1 MRTVIASVVLLGLT
15 PALLSAQIPDP
26 EPPASS
32 TLFVFLDCQGM
43 AFMHCDF
50 DHVRREVTWVNW
62 VRDRQDADVHILVT
76 VQATASGGFNYTVD
90 LIGLRAF
97 AGTQDTLLYVSD
109 PDDTDPEVREELTNR
124 LMLGLV
130 RYVTNSTIAGDLQ
143 LSYEPAAE
151 VVVQDAQE
159 DDPWNL
165 WVFRVGANGSVNGES
180 LQRGYSIGGNMSANR
195 TSEAFKFN
203 WRASGRYS
211 RDEFDIVDATVGLDT
226 TIVNTRRNYNT
237 NILAVWSLTDHW
249 SAGGTASA
257 GHSSF
262 SNRDLTLTTGPAIEY
277 NIFPYDE
284 STRKSITF
292 QYSIE
297 VNYNNYELVTVT
309 GVTEETLGRHRLEV
323 SANVQQPWGQIF
335 GSVSGTQYFHDLATH
350 RIDTFIGASFRVF
363 RGFEFNVNGSVARI
377 KDQFFLPAAG
387 LTPEDILLGRR
398 QRETDFRYRLSVGFS
413 YRFGSKFA
421 NVVNPRMGGGGGF
434 FFF

>member
-26 EPPASS
+26 EPTASS

-151 VVVQDAQE
+151 VVAQDAQE

-284 STRKSITF
+284 STRNSITF

-350 RIDTFIGASFRVF
+350 RIDTFIGTSFRVF

-387 LTPEDILLGRR
+387 QTPEDILLRRR
-398 QRETDFRYRLSVGFS
+398 QRETEFRYRLSVGFS

>member
-151 VVVQDAQE
+151 VVAQDAQE

-284 STRKSITF
+284 STRNSITF

>member
-1 MRTVIASVVLLGLT
+1 MIASVVLLGLT

-62 VRDRQDADVHILVT
+62 VRDRQDADVHLLVT

-97 AGTQDTLLYVSD
+97 SGTQDTLLYVSD

-130 RYVTNSTIAGDLQ
+130 RYVANSTIAGDLQ
-143 LSYEPAAE
+143 LSYEPAVDA
-151 VVVQDAQE
+151 VAQDAQE

-180 LQRGYSIGGNMSANR
+180 LQRGYSIGGNASANR

-211 RDEFDIVDATVGLDT
+211 RDEFDIVDASVGSDT

-237 NILAVWSLTDHW
+237 NILTVWSLTDHW

-292 QYSIE
+292 LYTIE

-335 GSVSGTQYFHDLATH
+335 GSVSGTQYFHDLSTH
-350 RIDTFIGASFRVF
+350 RIDTFLGASFRVF
-363 RGFEFNVNGSVARI
+363 RGFEFNVNGSFSRI

-387 LTPEDILLGRR
+387 QTPEDILLRRR

>member
-1 MRTVIASVVLLGLT
+1 MPGTLVRRTMIASVVLLGLT
-15 PALLSAQIPDP
+15 PALLGAQTPDP
-26 EPPASS
+26 EPPASL

-43 AFMHCDF
+43 AFRHCDF

-62 VRDRQDADVHILVT
+62 VRDRQDADVHIMVT
-76 VQATASGGFNYTVD
+76 AQTTGGGGFNYTVD
-90 LIGLRAF
+90 LIGLRTF

-109 PDDTDPEVREELTNR
+109 PDDTDAEVREELTSR

-130 RYVTNSTIAGDLQ
+130 RYVANSTVAGDLQ
-143 LSYEPAAE
+143 LSYEPAIE
-151 VVVQDAQE
+151 VVALDAQE

-165 WVFRVGANGSVNGES
+165 WVFRIGASGSVNGES
-180 LQRGYSIGGNMSANR
+180 LQEGYSIRGNASANK

-211 RDEFDIVDATVGLDT
+211 RDEFDIVDASGLDT
-226 TIVNTRRNYNT
+226 TIVNTSRNYNT
-237 NILAVWSLTDHW
+237 NLLAVWSVTDHW

-257 GHSSF
+257 GRSTF
-262 SNRDLTLTTGPAIEY
+262 NNRDLTLTTGPAIEY

-292 QYSIE
+292 QYAIE
-297 VNYNNYELVTVT
+297 ANYNKYELVTVT
-309 GVTEETLGRHRLEV
+309 GVTEETLARHRVEI

-350 RIDTFIGASFRVF
+350 RIDTFVGTSFRVF
-363 RGFEFNVNGSVARI
+363 RGFEFNVTGSVARI
-377 KDQFFLPAAG
+377 KDQFFLPAVG
-387 LTPEDILLGRR
+387 QTPEDILLGRR
-398 QRETDFRYRLSVGFS
+398 QRETDFRYFLRIGFS

-421 NVVNPRMGGGGGF
+421 NVVNPRMG
-434 FFF
+434 

>member
-1 MRTVIASVVLLGLT
+1 MPGTLVRRTMIASVVLLGLT
-15 PALLSAQIPDP
+15 PALLGAQTPDP
-26 EPPASS
+26 EPPASL

-43 AFMHCDF
+43 AFRHCDF

-62 VRDRQDADVHILVT
+62 VRDRQDADVHIMVT
-76 VQATASGGFNYTVD
+76 AQTTGGGGFNYTVD
-90 LIGLRAF
+90 LIGLRTF

-109 PDDTDPEVREELTNR
+109 PDDTDAEVREELTSR

-130 RYVTNSTIAGDLQ
+130 RYVANSTVAGDLQ
-143 LSYEPAAE
+143 LSYEPAIE
-151 VVVQDAQE
+151 VVAQDAQE

-165 WVFRVGANGSVNGES
+165 WVFRIGASGSVNGES
-180 LQRGYSIGGNMSANR
+180 LQEGYSIRGNASANK

-211 RDEFDIVDATVGLDT
+211 RDEFDIVDASVKLDT
-226 TIVNTRRNYNT
+226 TIVNTSRNYNT
-237 NILAVWSLTDHW
+237 NLLAVWSVTDHW
-249 SAGGTASA
+249 SVGGTASA
-257 GHSSF
+257 GRSTF

-292 QYSIE
+292 QYAIE
-297 VNYNNYELVTVT
+297 ANYNKYELVTVT
-309 GVTEETLGRHRLEV
+309 GVTEETLARHRVEI

-350 RIDTFIGASFRVF
+350 RIDTFVGASFRVF
-363 RGFEFNVNGSVARI
+363 RGFEFNVTGSFARI

-387 LTPEDILLGRR
+387 QTSEDILLRRR
-398 QRETDFRYRLSVGFS
+398 QRETDFRYFLSIGFS

-421 NVVNPRMGGGGGF
+421 NVVNPRMG
-434 FFF
+434 

>member
-1 MRTVIASVVLLGLT
+1 MPGTRVRRSMIASVVLLGLT
-15 PALLSAQIPDP
+15 PALLGAQTPDP
-26 EPPASS
+26 EPPASL

-43 AFMHCDF
+43 AFRHCDF

-62 VRDRQDADVHILVT
+62 VRDRQDADVHIMVT
-76 VQATASGGFNYTVD
+76 AQTTGGGGFNYTVD
-90 LIGLRAF
+90 LIGLRTF

-109 PDDTDPEVREELTNR
+109 PDDTDAEVREELTSR

-130 RYVTNSTIAGDLQ
+130 RYVANSTVAGDLQ
-143 LSYEPAAE
+143 LSYEPAIE
-151 VVVQDAQE
+151 VVALDAQE

-165 WVFRVGANGSVNGES
+165 WVFRFGASGSVNGES
-180 LQRGYSIGGNMSANR
+180 LQEGYSIRGNASANK

-211 RDEFDIVDATVGLDT
+211 RDEFDIVDASGLDT
-226 TIVNTRRNYNT
+226 TIVNTSRNYNT
-237 NILAVWSLTDHW
+237 TLLAVWSVTDHW
-249 SAGGTASA
+249 SVGGTASA
-257 GHSSF
+257 GRSTF

-292 QYSIE
+292 QYAIE
-297 VNYNNYELVTVT
+297 ANYNKYELVTVT
-309 GVTEETLGRHRLEV
+309 GVTEETLARHRVEI

-350 RIDTFIGASFRVF
+350 RIDTFVGASFRVF
-363 RGFEFNVNGSVARI
+363 RGFEFNVFGSVARI

-398 QRETDFRYRLSVGFS
+398 QRETDFRYFLNIGFS

-421 NVVNPRMGGGGGF
+421 NVVNPRMG
-434 FFF
+434 

>member
-130 RYVTNSTIAGDLQ
+130 RYVANSTVAGDLQ
-143 LSYEPAAE
+143 LSYEPAIE
-151 VVVQDAQE
+151 VVAQDAQE

-180 LQRGYSIGGNMSANR
+180 LQRGYSIGGNTSANR

-249 SAGGTASA
+249 SAGGTARRATRRSA
-257 GHSSF
+257 TAISRSPRVRRSNTISSHTTSRPGNRSPF
-262 SNRDLTLTTGPAIEY
+262 STPSRSTTI
-277 NIFPYDE
+277 
-284 STRKSITF
+284 IT
-292 QYSIE
+292 S
-297 VNYNNYELVTVT
+297 
-309 GVTEETLGRHRLEV
+309 
-323 SANVQQPWGQIF
+323 
-335 GSVSGTQYFHDLATH
+335 
-350 RIDTFIGASFRVF
+350 
-363 RGFEFNVNGSVARI
+363 
-377 KDQFFLPAAG
+377 
-387 LTPEDILLGRR
+387 
-398 QRETDFRYRLSVGFS
+398 
-413 YRFGSKFA
+413 
-421 NVVNPRMGGGGGF
+421 
-434 FFF
+434 

>member
-1 MRTVIASVVLLGLT
+1 MIASVVLLGLT
-15 PALLSAQIPDP
+15 PALLGAQTPDP
-26 EPPASS
+26 EPPASL

-43 AFMHCDF
+43 AFRHCDF

-62 VRDRQDADVHILVT
+62 VRDRQDADVHIMVT
-76 VQATASGGFNYTVD
+76 AQTTGGGGFNYTVD
-90 LIGLRAF
+90 LIGLRTF

-109 PDDTDPEVREELTNR
+109 PDDTDAEVREELTSR

-130 RYVTNSTIAGDLQ
+130 RYVANSTVAGDLQ
-143 LSYEPAAE
+143 LSYEPAIE
-151 VVVQDAQE
+151 VVALDAQE

-165 WVFRVGANGSVNGES
+165 WVFRIGASGSVNGES
-180 LQRGYSIGGNMSANR
+180 LQEGYSIRGNASANK

-211 RDEFDIVDATVGLDT
+211 RDEFDIVDASGLDT
-226 TIVNTRRNYNT
+226 TIVNTSRNYNT
-237 NILAVWSLTDHW
+237 NLLAVWSVTDHW

-257 GHSSF
+257 GRSTF
-262 SNRDLTLTTGPAIEY
+262 TNRDLTLTTGPAIEY

-292 QYSIE
+292 QYAIE
-297 VNYNNYELVTVT
+297 ANYNKYELVTVT
-309 GVTEETLGRHRLEV
+309 GVTEETLARHRVEI

-350 RIDTFIGASFRVF
+350 RIDTFVGTSFRVF
-363 RGFEFNVNGSVARI
+363 RGFEFNVTGSVARI

-387 LTPEDILLGRR
+387 QTAEDILLGRR
-398 QRETDFRYRLSVGFS
+398 QRETDFRYFLRIGFS

-421 NVVNPRMGGGGGF
+421 NVVNPRMG
-434 FFF
+434 

>member
-151 VVVQDAQE
+151 VVAQDAQE

-335 GSVSGTQYFHDLATH
+335 GSVSGTQYFHDPAKH

-377 KDQFFLPAAG
+377 KDQFFLPAASQ
-387 LTPEDILLGRR
+387 TPEDILLGRR

>member
-1 MRTVIASVVLLGLT
+1 MPGTLVRRTMIASVVLLGLT
-15 PALLSAQIPDP
+15 PALLGAQTPDP
-26 EPPASS
+26 EPPASL

-43 AFMHCDF
+43 AFRHCDF

-62 VRDRQDADVHILVT
+62 VRDRQDADVHIMVT
-76 VQATASGGFNYTVD
+76 AQTTGGGGFNYTVD
-90 LIGLRAF
+90 LIGLRTF

-109 PDDTDPEVREELTNR
+109 PDDTDAEVREELTSR

-130 RYVTNSTIAGDLQ
+130 RYVANSTVAGDLQ
-143 LSYEPAAE
+143 LSYEPAIE
-151 VVVQDAQE
+151 VVAQDAQE

-165 WVFRVGANGSVNGES
+165 WVFRFGASGSVNGES
-180 LQRGYSIGGNMSANR
+180 LQEGYSIRGNASANK

-211 RDEFDIVDATVGLDT
+211 RDEFDIVDASGLDT
-226 TIVNTRRNYNT
+226 TIVNTSRNYNT
-237 NILAVWSLTDHW
+237 NLLAVWSVTDHW

-257 GHSSF
+257 GRSTF

-292 QYSIE
+292 QYAIE
-297 VNYNNYELVTVT
+297 ANYNKYELVTVT
-309 GVTEETLGRHRLEV
+309 GVTEETLARHRVEI

-350 RIDTFIGASFRVF
+350 RIDTFVGTSFRVF
-363 RGFEFNVNGSVARI
+363 RGFEFNVTGSVARI

-387 LTPEDILLGRR
+387 QTPEDILLRRR
-398 QRETDFRYRLSVGFS
+398 QRETDFRYFLNIGFS

-421 NVVNPRMGGGGGF
+421 NVVNPRMG
-434 FFF
+434 

>member
-151 VVVQDAQE
+151 VVVQGAQE

-363 RGFEFNVNGSVARI
+363 RGFEFNVNGSFARI

-387 LTPEDILLGRR
+387 QTPEDILLGRR